1 MTGRA
6 LLNLRAAGY
15 LAKLLGLLGSD
26 HDGEIV
32 AAGRKA
38 HQFIRCLG
46 LTWADVIFT
55 PPESWW
61 VMAAA
66 CARQQHLLSE
76 RECDF
81 IRNIARLRRP
91 PTDRQLAW
99 LQSIYERLYGR
110 EAA

>member
-6 LLNLRAAGY
+6 LLNPRAAGY

-46 LTWADVIFT
+46 LTWADVIFC

-61 VMAAA
+61 DMATD
-66 CARQQHLLSE
+66 CTRQAQRLNDRE
-76 RECDF
+76 RDF

-91 PTDRQLAW
+91 PTDKQLAW
-99 LQSIYERLYGR
+99 LQSIYERLHGR
-110 EAA
+110 EVA